1 MKNDKKNYQT
11 SDKKYDETWKNML
24 LTMIPK
30 KNISHSQQTSRNLE
44 KYI

>member
-30 KNISHSQQTSRNLE
+30 KILVIVNKHQET
-44 KYI
+44 